1 MLLLRSVVTR
11 HVRAPASVSSLPAH
25 QDAESPQAHRRA
37 SEPNGPPVPADD
49 VIADVVLSLA
59 PAVVPST
66 RKPIRHVPP
75 APSEP
80 PL

>member
-11 HVRAPASVSSLPAH
+11 TFALRLALAASRPIRTRRAPRRTAG
-25 QDAESPQAHRRA
+25 RA
-37 SEPNGPPVPADD
+37 SRMGPPVPADD

>member
-1 MLLLRSVVTR
+1 M
-11 HVRAPASVSSLPAH
+11 
-25 QDAESPQAHRRA
+25 
-37 SEPNGPPVPADD
+37 PADD